1 MKINELRI
9 GSWVLYEGKPKQIT
23 PTLMSILLENLVDNS
38 LTDMVKPLP
47 ITEDILKSIP
57 EMQASHSS
65 QGYFNIT
72 TQDGEC
78 YVYCNVSRKK
88 DIYGGVAIE
97 FVDDEDNRAD
107 EAAQDLP
114 LKYVHEL
121 QNLVLAITGVHITL
135 DV

>member
-38 LTDMVKPLP
+38 LTDMVKPLL

-57 EMQASHSS
+57 EMQATHSS
-65 QGYFNIT
+65 QGYFNID
-72 TQDGEC
+72 TQDDEC
-78 YVYCNVSRKK
+78 YVYCNKSRKG
-88 DIYGGVAIE
+88 DIYSGVAIT
-97 FVDDEDNRAD
+97 FHDDGCDD
-107 EAAQDLP
+107 GEATQDLP
-114 LKYVHEL
+114 IKYVHEL